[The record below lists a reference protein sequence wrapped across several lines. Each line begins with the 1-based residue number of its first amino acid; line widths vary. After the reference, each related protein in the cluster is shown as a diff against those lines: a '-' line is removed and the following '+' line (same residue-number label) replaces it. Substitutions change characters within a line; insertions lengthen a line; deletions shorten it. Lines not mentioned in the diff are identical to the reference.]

1 MHTDAVSS
9 LVIVDDFEAAC
20 ACALSAEITHE
31 IWQCVISHYMYTG
44 VENGSDKILFSNA

>member
-20 ACALSAEITHE
+20 ACALSADHARNLAMCDITLYVYGCGE
-31 IWQCVISHYMYTG
+31 W
-44 VENGSDKILFSNA
+44 K